1 MPLRSLSSS
10 SRKTVH
16 PVFIV
21 SHGGRRV
28 CRSAPRTAAPS
39 GSVTSYPTVDQ
50 VIVVHARLIAK
61 FGGSL
66 GLRDRGA
73 LEAAL
78 ARPQIGYYQDLIQEA
93 AGTPTRFSWICTR
106 VAECGFKNSRTGFA
120 VTLPETNG
128 SAETSPRWG

>member
-1 MPLRSLSSS
+1 RVPQE
-10 SRKTVH
+10 KQCIQ
-16 PVFIV
+16 VFIV

-66 GLRDRGA
+66 RLRDRGG
-73 LEAAL
+73 LRSCFGEAGNRL
-78 ARPQIGYYQDLIQEA
+78 LIGPDSGGGRGRLLVSYGSVREWPNA
-93 AGTPTRFSWICTR
+93 
-106 VAECGFKNSRTGFA
+106 VSRT
-120 VTLPETNG
+120 
-128 SAETSPRWG
+128 